1 MSRAVLTTETLEK
14 FDKLA
19 DLLEKASRLARE
31 ISRGEVKLTKLAIPT
46 LKRPKHIPKDE
57 EWFWSEAWQ
66 KGEREANKA
75 LANGD
80 YEIFESADDLIKEL
94 HSHV

>member
-31 ISRGEVKLTKLAIPT
+31 ISREKAKPANLAIST
-46 LKRPKHIPKDE
+46 LKRPKHVPKDQG
-57 EWFWSEAWQ
+57 WFWSKEWQ
-66 KGEREANKA
+66 RMEKEVDKA
-75 LANGD
+75 LTKGD
-80 YEIFESADDLIKEL
+80 YQDFDNVDDLIEEL
-94 HSHV
+94 HAHV